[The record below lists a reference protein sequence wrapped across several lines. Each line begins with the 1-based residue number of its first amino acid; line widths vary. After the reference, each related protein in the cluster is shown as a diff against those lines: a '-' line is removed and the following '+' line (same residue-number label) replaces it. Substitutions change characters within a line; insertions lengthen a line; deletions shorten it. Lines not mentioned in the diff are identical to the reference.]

1 MVPLNNALLIRYF
14 QIRIQDIFLPL
25 PLHNH
30 YSKKALPN
38 SIQSQQVNCLGSGI
52 LWENPI
58 NMNII
63 SNYNKKEPQIAA
75 LLRLNMFQIVTE

>member
-1 MVPLNNALLIRYF
+1 MVPLNKDLLMRYF
-14 QIRIQDIFLPL
+14 QIRIEDIFLPL

-38 SIQSQQVNCLGSGI
+38 AIQSQQVNYLGSGT

-58 NMNII
+58 NILENYL
-63 SNYNKKEPQIAA
+63 YNKKEPQFAA
-75 LLRLNMFQIVTE
+75 LFKIKYVSDCY